1 MERLRLDDYLVN
13 RVDRYLKYLKKKST
27 RMMAF
32 RRMGNITRIFLAAV
46 IPVLIDQGRENSDLL
61 VVVSIFAA
69 MIAILQ
75 GIDNF
80 FDISDRQ
87 GNIIQTIQKIEKER
101 YLLITRASPYNKS
114 DSEAFSLFVVNIE
127 GVIDDSYVNFISYFD

>member
-1 MERLRLDDYLVN
+1 MEILRPHAYIVN
-13 RVDRYLKYLKKKST
+13 RVDRYLKYLKKKSA

-32 RRMGNITRIFLAAV
+32 RRMGNMTRIFLAAV

-75 GIDNF
+75 RIDNF
-80 FDISDRQ
+80 FDISDR
-87 GNIIQTIQKIEKER
+87 
-101 YLLITRASPYNKS
+101 
-114 DSEAFSLFVVNIE
+114 
-127 GVIDDSYVNFISYFD
+127 